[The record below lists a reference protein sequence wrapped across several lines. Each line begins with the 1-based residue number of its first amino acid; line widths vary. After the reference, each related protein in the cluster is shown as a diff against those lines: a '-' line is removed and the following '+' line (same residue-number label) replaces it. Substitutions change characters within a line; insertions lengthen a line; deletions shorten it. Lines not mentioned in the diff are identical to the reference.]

1 MRPILV
7 IVNGPPG
14 IGKTSV
20 AKALFERLEHC
31 AWLDGDDVWRIRPF
45 EVSARTRAVVEANI
59 SHVLSGYLRARYPY
73 VILSWVL
80 HGQAVLERI
89 LGAIDGT
96 EFDLRVFTLTSSED
110 VLLERLS
117 RDASRETP
125 ADLSLLRLRQVMQL
139 ATYQIE
145 TSQRSVSGIAD
156 EILTAL
162 SRPPEDVQD

>member
-45 EVSARTRAVVEANI
+45 EVSARTRGVVEANI

-80 HGQAVLERI
+80 HDQDYSLIYGP
-89 LGAIDGT
+89 
-96 EFDLRVFTLTSSED
+96 SED
-110 VLLERLS
+110 AGEPARLERLI
-117 RDASRETP
+117 ASEGQ
-125 ADLSLLRLRQVMQL
+125 DLG
-139 ATYQIE
+139 A
-145 TSQRSVSGIAD
+145 
-156 EILTAL
+156 
-162 SRPPEDVQD
+162 

>member
-14 IGKTSV
+14 IGKTTVSR
-20 AKALFERLEHC
+20 ALFTRLEHC

-59 SHVLSGYLRARYPY
+59 SHVLSGYLGARYPY

-80 HGQAVLERI
+80 HDQAVLERI
-89 LGAIDGT
+89 LGAIDGA

-110 VLLERLS
+110 VLLERLA

-145 TSQRSVSGIAD
+145 TSQRPVAGITD

-162 SRPPEDVQD
+162 SAPPEDVQD